1 MDRLTPDP
9 RTVSP
14 EQMQTLAALVGMA
27 QPNNG
32 QLQQLGAPPPGP
44 MPSMKGP
51 SALTLFLEKLLAKEP
66 PGVVERP
73 MHVGIR
79 G

>member
-27 QPNNG
+27 QPGNG
-32 QLQQLGAPPPGP
+32 QLQQLGAPPAT

-51 SALTLFLEKLLAKEP
+51 SALTLFLERLLAKDP

-73 MHVGIR
+73 QHIGIR

>member
-1 MDRLTPDP
+1 MDRLTAPQQVTPD
-9 RTVSP
+9 
-14 EQMQTLAALVGMA
+14 QMQLLSALVGMA
-27 QPNNG
+27 QPGNG
-32 QLQQLGAPPPGP
+32 ELQKLGAPAPEA